1 MCGYGE
7 IDGHTFCLGLDR
19 LGINIEPS
27 TSMVNTLIR
36 GATFRPKKQASDQGR
51 LHLDIG
57 RLGELVDAYHAHKA
71 TERHDK
77 IFALLGM
84 SSDAIGVGDLRPDY
98 QTPWETLLRRLVM
111 FLLGN
116 QVSISTWE
124 SKEIA
129 IVLGK
134 GRVLGHIDFD
144 QRQNE
149 SIQTIV
155 PCKSYSRESDHA
167 IWPTM
172 DWPLQSSAKPIK
184 QKDIICHVQ
193 GAENFTIVRPCNG
206 YFAIINI
213 APKFSEYQKAKLFQL
228 SLESVVRD
236 LPLIWNWE
244 KLSEESQVSG
254 EYDAISSPPKSEL
267 EARLAQPTRTWN
279 LHSHLE
285 TYGGIVQRQRDCEK
299 QLQNIRRYSGSHIR
313 KRRKANT
320 A

>member
-7 IDGHTFCLGLDR
+7 IDGHTFCLGLDH

-27 TSMVNTLIR
+27 TSMVTTLIR

-57 RLGELVDAYHAHKA
+57 PLGELVDAYHAHKA

-129 IVLGK
+129 ICPWKRL
-134 GRVLGHIDFD
+134 R
-144 QRQNE
+144 
-149 SIQTIV
+149 
-155 PCKSYSRESDHA
+155 SRAHRFR
-167 IWPTM
+167 PTPERSRSNHC
-172 DWPLQSSAKPIK
+172 PLQVKNQRIESSK
-184 QKDIICHVQ
+184 
-193 GAENFTIVRPCNG
+193 
-206 YFAIINI
+206 I
-213 APKFSEYQKAKLFQL
+213 A
-228 SLESVVRD
+228 
-236 LPLIWNWE
+236 
-244 KLSEESQVSG
+244 
-254 EYDAISSPPKSEL
+254 
-267 EARLAQPTRTWN
+267 
-279 LHSHLE
+279 
-285 TYGGIVQRQRDCEK
+285 
-299 QLQNIRRYSGSHIR
+299 
-313 KRRKANT
+313 
-320 A
+320 